1 MACCP
6 RSKPGHGVKLFRTPI
21 PCRSH
26 ILFAVIVAVVLV
38 CLHNWRFWQQTFESV
53 RPASAGDAWFIVSL
67 FLLLV
72 FIHACAGLLFP
83 GRRALPIIA
92 ALLFILAALAGY
104 FRDTF
109 GVIIDKD
116 MIRNVVR
123 TDVREASDFLS
134 LRLVLYMVG
143 LGLIP
148 ALVAAR
154 VRLPAFGIGRQFIQR
169 GRFFALGLVV
179 VVLAALPVI
188 SHYASFLREH
198 RAIRNLLVPAEP
210 IYAAFD
216 YWHSTD
222 FVNSGPVADLSG
234 APRRTAASRGGKPLL
249 LFLVI
254 GETARAQNFQL
265 GGYDRATTPELARTP
280 GVSYFANVT
289 SCGTSTAVSLPC
301 MLSPLGRGQ
310 FDLRQAARQTNL
322 LDVLKSAGFQVEWRE
337 NNTGSQGV
345 AVRVKTIEYSK
356 GWPRYVPSAEAGGET
371 RSAPHPDDL
380 CKSGT
385 CFDEIMLSGLAEE
398 LKAIGQDTAIVFHQM
413 GSHGPAYWQR
423 YPDRFEDF
431 KPVCRTSELGRCTR
445 EEIVNAYDN
454 SIRYTDHNLA
464 EQIRLLAAMSAQADS
479 LLIYASDHGESLGEK
494 GLYLHGAPYFMAP
507 EEQTRVPFLLWM
519 SDGYRKRF
527 SIDDVCL
534 RAKRDAPLSHDNIY
548 HTVLG
553 GLGVSNDLYDA
564 SRDILAKCRAD

>member
-72 FIHACAGLLFP
+72 FIHTCAVLLFP
-83 GRRALPIIA
+83 GRRALPMIA
-92 ALLFILAALAGY
+92 ALLFIVAALAGY

-216 YWHSTD
+216 
-222 FVNSGPVADLSG
+222 
-234 APRRTAASRGGKPLL
+234 
-249 LFLVI
+249 
-254 GETARAQNFQL
+254 
-265 GGYDRATTPELARTP
+265 
-280 GVSYFANVT
+280 
-289 SCGTSTAVSLPC
+289 
-301 MLSPLGRGQ
+301 
-310 FDLRQAARQTNL
+310 
-322 LDVLKSAGFQVEWRE
+322 
-337 NNTGSQGV
+337 
-345 AVRVKTIEYSK
+345 
-356 GWPRYVPSAEAGGET
+356 
-371 RSAPHPDDL
+371 
-380 CKSGT
+380 
-385 CFDEIMLSGLAEE
+385 
-398 LKAIGQDTAIVFHQM
+398 
-413 GSHGPAYWQR
+413 
-423 YPDRFEDF
+423 
-431 KPVCRTSELGRCTR
+431 
-445 EEIVNAYDN
+445 
-454 SIRYTDHNLA
+454 
-464 EQIRLLAAMSAQADS
+464 
-479 LLIYASDHGESLGEK
+479 
-494 GLYLHGAPYFMAP
+494 
-507 EEQTRVPFLLWM
+507 
-519 SDGYRKRF
+519 
-527 SIDDVCL
+527 
-534 RAKRDAPLSHDNIY
+534 
-548 HTVLG
+548 
-553 GLGVSNDLYDA
+553 
-564 SRDILAKCRAD
+564 

>member
-1 MACCP
+1 
-6 RSKPGHGVKLFRTPI
+6 VKLLRTPI

-26 ILFAVIVAVVLV
+26 ILFAVIVAAVLV
-38 CLHNWRFWQQTFESV
+38 CLHNWRFWQQTFEAV
-53 RPASAGDAWFIVSL
+53 RPATAGDVWFMISL

-72 FIHACAGLLFP
+72 FIHACAVLLFP
-83 GRRALPIIA
+83 GRRALQIVA

-109 GVIIDKD
+109 GVLIDKD

-123 TDVREASDFLS
+123 TDVREASDFAS

-143 LGLIP
+143 LGVIP

-154 VRLPAFGIGRQFIQR
+154 VGLPMFSVGAQFVQR
-169 GRFFALGLVV
+169 GRFLGIGLVV

-222 FVNSGPVADLSG
+222 FIDSGPVADLSG
-234 APRRTAASRGGKPLL
+234 APRRTPVSRDGRPLL

-265 GGYDRATTPELARTP
+265 GGYDRATTPELAREP
-280 GVSYFANVT
+280 GVFYFDNVT

-301 MLSPLGRGQ
+301 MLSPLGRGR

-322 LDVLKSAGFQVEWRE
+322 LDALKSAGFQVEWRE

-345 AVRVKTIEYSK
+345 ATRVKTIEYSK
-356 GWPRYVPSAEAGGET
+356 GWPRYVSSAGGGTEAG
-371 RSAPHPDDL
+371 PHPAEL
-380 CKSGT
+380 CQNGT
-385 CFDEIMLSGLAEE
+385 CFDEIMMSGLAAE
-398 LKAIGQDTAIVFHQM
+398 LTAITQDTAIVFHQM

-423 YPDRFEDF
+423 YPARFEDF

-445 EEIVNAYDN
+445 EEIVDAYDN

-527 SIDDVCL
+527 AVNGGCL
-534 RAKRDAPLSHDNIY
+534 QEKRSVPLSHDNIY

-553 GLGVSNDLYDA
+553 GLGISNELYDA